1 LHKDSNLIRILIM
14 VGRILELI
22 SRIHLDWTRWVARG
36 LAPHGVSPKQ
46 IFLLR
51 KLKEA
56 GGLTP
61 SEVAVLL
68 HGDRPSATS
77 MLDTLERLGWVT
89 RRRDPANGK
98 RVLVQLSEAGRVKL
112 GSVPERLWRSGK
124 TGFDPEACLTQEEQA
139 ELARLL
145 GKIHQ
150 GLQERS

>member
-1 LHKDSNLIRILIM
+1 M
-14 VGRILELI
+14 TGRILALI

-61 SEVAVLL
+61 SDVAVLL

-77 MLDTLERLGWVT
+77 MLDTLERLDWVT
-89 RRRDPANGK
+89 RRRDPANGR
-98 RVLVQLSEAGRVKL
+98 RVRVELSAAGRAKL
-112 GSVPERLWRSGK
+112 DSVPERLWRSGQ
-124 TGFDPEACLTQEEQA
+124 TGFDPEACLTQEERT
-139 ELARLL
+139 ELTRLL
-145 GKIHQ
+145 AKIHQ
-150 GLQERS
+150 GFVERN